1 MLTTNKLTTIATNS
15 LATGVAALVSLTG
28 SLLVTPS
35 VSAQTICFEGSATIL
50 RDDNPIIE
58 CGDKTFKNFQLG
70 GSLFDD
76 FVIIGEDEG
85 LWSFNYFFDPEV
97 TSFPG
102 SFTIGYEIDITDP
115 NFFFDAILLG
125 TDAGEE
131 SGFLVTKE
139 IFDSQTGELLATL
152 SNDEL
157 GGVAITGTSI
167 LDLNIQHLRIVDT
180 ISVTDNGEL
189 FALGNGFSQSTHTP
203 EPSTI
208 LGLLA
213 VGGLG
218 MVSQFRKQK

>member
-1 MLTTNKLTTIATNS
+1 
-15 LATGVAALVSLTG
+15 
-28 SLLVTPS
+28 
-35 VSAQTICFEGSATIL
+35 L

-58 CGDKTFKNFQLG
+58 CGDKIFKNFQLG

-102 SFTIGYEIDITDP
+102 SFTIGYEIDITDT

-157 GGVAITGTSI
+157 GGVAITDTSI

-189 FALGNGFSQSTHTP
+189 FFVGNAFSQSTHTP